1 MNIPVDEKIW
11 DMALE
16 MLSNSFVTEK
26 VHARDAAYDL
36 NIHATWGPDTVKHL
50 KAGDRYAEQ
59 GKKAQAKAEYN
70 KAIKIFEDAKKEAEK
85 IPDDDFSDWGLRI
98 LHTLNI
104 FRPKDHVFD
113 TISDISRSG
122 GHVKDVTRATI
133 IKRID
138 EMVDL
143 AQKEMNS
150 L

>member
-1 MNIPVDEKIW
+1 MVDDKIME
-11 DMALE
+11 MALE
-16 MLSNSFVTEK
+16 MLEASTG
-26 VHARDAAYDL
+26 HARDAAYKVTSSKKVSEFD
-36 NIHATWGPDTVKHL
+36 KHWEN
-50 KAGDRYAEQ
+50 ARYLAKN
-59 GKKAQAKAEYN
+59 GKISQSKTEYRMTIKSLRELRADAQ
-70 KAIKIFEDAKKEAEK
+70 K

-113 TISDISRSG
+113 TISDVSRSG

-138 EMVDL
+138 EIDDL